1 MVFLQVEGSQDF
13 EWLKNVRYYWDQ
25 EIDNCIVCMSNSRYI
40 YNYEYLGASARLVI
54 TPLTVSIVI
63 EYKGERYMYIVVF
76 PKRIS
81 DNMIWRYVLLRWCT
95 DEHSIILDH
104 ICNKY
109 CKFDWLL
116 TDIYMS

>member
-54 TPLTVSIVI
+54 TPLTVSILWYWYY
-63 EYKGERYMYIVVF
+63 YKSVWI
-76 PKRIS
+76 
-81 DNMIWRYVLLRWCT
+81 
-95 DEHSIILDH
+95 
-104 ICNKY
+104 
-109 CKFDWLL
+109 
-116 TDIYMS
+116 